1 MKAKV
6 LMYGSDGNKVVR
18 KYVELEETDMNN
30 IYTYTVDNYSY
41 LVFRYERK
49 DTVLF
54 VEVSDLY
61 NNEVETQKDKI
72 QKHYDMFLD
81 SWKTRFSSNL
91 LIEAHRDLG
100 NDIEPIIQE
109 REKQLKEMA
118 EKQEKEE
125 KEREEKRL
133 AEKKIREEENLK
145 QANKTVEKLKSGEQ
159 VSFGDL
165 MFAIDVLK
173 IDVHP
178 RTKGAMKKQNV
189 YNRIGK
195 ESGVFD
201 KGTRNSTAQS
211 MFEVVAMVAS

>member
-1 MKAKV
+1 MKARV

-18 KYVELEETDMNN
+18 KYVELKETDMCNV
-30 IYTYTVDNYSY
+30 YTYNQDGYDY
-41 LVFRYERK
+41 LVYKYESNN
-49 DTVLF
+49 VVF

-61 NNEVETQKDKI
+61 NNEIETQKEKI
-72 QKHYDMFLD
+72 QNHYDMFLD

-91 LIEAHRDLG
+91 LIETHRDLG

-211 MFEVVAMVAS
+211 MFEVVAMIAS